1 MPTENQSP
9 KRASPDLEPRERKE
23 SELGRHWLLGLLVL
37 AAAVAALSR
46 GTLRA
51 ILQHLEAV
59 QLGVAVLIVLFAVY
73 LSKKTAAPRGL
84 VRDFPERAEAPPP
97 AEQLDK
103 LSEVIAA
110 SRQGYRDLIDSLD
123 HLVFTVLLDGEI
135 RAVNRRFAEVFEHSY
150 SELVGHRLDEFLK
163 EPSRA
168 AMEKAASRFV
178 EKRYWTGIVRARL
191 KKSGAVRYF
200 DCVLHATLKDGQVVG
215 ASGLATDITHQRESE
230 SRFTELFETL
240 QEGVYFSTPEG
251 NLLDVNPALVR
262 MLGYDDKEE
271 LVGVNVSSLYLDA
284 SQRPSLL
291 AALEERTTVLA
302 QEITLRRKDGTPIIC
317 LDNSTAI
324 RDLSGRVIR
333 HQGTLVDITERKH
346 SEEELQKAK
355 EAAEAASRAKS
366 EFLANMSHEI
376 RTPMNGILG
385 MTELALDTGLNPE
398 QREYLTMVKT
408 SADNLLR
415 VINDILD
422 FSKIEAGK
430 LDLDFVDFNLRET
443 LGEALKALAIRAHKK
458 NLELSQDIRGSVPEC
473 LVGDA
478 GRLRQILVN
487 LVGNAVKFTERGEV
501 VVRVEIESQTKEA
514 VRLHFLVSD
523 TGIGISPEK
532 LKEIFEPFAQA
543 DSSMSR
549 QYGGTGLGLT
559 ISTRL
564 VEMMGGRLWVES
576 EAGRGS
582 AFHFTA
588 DFGPATNIQVAAPAV
603 EADALENLPALVV
616 DDNATNRRIF
626 EDMLGN
632 WRMKPSGA
640 QGGRSAL
647 AAMERALKENKPF
660 PLVLLD
666 AQMPDMDGF
675 AVAEQI
681 RSRPDLAGA
690 TIMMLTS
697 DRQAGDAARCRELGI
712 AACLTKPITQS
723 DLLDAIL
730 RVLCRRILTA
740 PQQLRDNRDTLPPPD
755 RVLRFLLVEDSAV
768 NQALAVRLLRKR
780 GHEVQVAN
788 DGRQGLEAWGKA
800 GPGRFDVVVMDVQMP
815 EMDGFEATAAIRA
828 REKTTGRH
836 QPIIAMTAHAMK
848 GDKERCLEAGMDGYV
863 SKPVRTK
870 DLFDEI
876 KKHVPSAEAPP
887 TETSAKPPSPEATPP
902 VRESAETL
910 DRATLM
916 ERLEGDAGL
925 LAELVGLFLQDYPRL
940 LTAMREAVA
949 RGDAKLLERAAHT
962 LKGAVSNFAAPA
974 ATAAALRLEQMG
986 RQANLTQAE
995 EALAALEA
1003 ELDRLKGL
1011 LAQFCQEVTG

>member
-1 MPTENQSP
+1 MRAFRDLSIRRKLTLIIMLTSSVALLLACAAFVSYDLYTFRQAKVHDLTTLAEIIGSNSTAALTFGDSNSAKEILGALSANQHIAAACIYTRNGQVFAKYLRGDPMAHFSPPETQEDGSRFGSNELALFGKITLEAEKIGTVYLRSDLAEITERVNRYTAVLILVMVGSSLVVFLLSSRLRRTISEP
-9 KRASPDLEPRERKE
+9 IGKLAWTAKMVSIEKNYSIRAVKE
-23 SELGRHWLLGLLVL
+23 SEDELGLLIE
-37 AAAVAALSR
+37 
-46 GTLRA
+46 GFN
-51 ILQHLEAV
+51 EM
-59 QLGVAVLIVLFAVY
+59 LGQIQ
-73 LSKKTAAPRGL
+73 
-84 VRDFPERAEAPPP
+84 VRDTELQEAH
-97 AEQLDK
+97 D
-103 LSEVIAA
+103 
-110 SRQGYRDLIDSLD
+110 
-123 HLVFTVLLDGEI
+123 
-135 RAVNRRFAEVFEHSY
+135 
-150 SELVGHRLDEFLK
+150 EL
-163 EPSRA
+163 
-168 AMEKAASRFV
+168 
-178 EKRYWTGIVRARL
+178 EKRV
-191 KKSGAVRYF
+191 
-200 DCVLHATLKDGQVVG
+200 
-215 ASGLATDITHQRESE
+215 
-230 SRFTELFETL
+230 
-240 QEGVYFSTPEG
+240 
-251 NLLDVNPALVR
+251 
-262 MLGYDDKEE
+262 
-271 LVGVNVSSLYLDA
+271 
-284 SQRPSLL
+284 
-291 AALEERTTVLA
+291 EERTRELQ
-302 QEITLRRKDGTPIIC
+302 QEI
-317 LDNSTAI
+317 A
-324 RDLSGRVIR
+324 
-333 HQGTLVDITERKH
+333 ERKQT
-346 SEEELQKAK
+346 EQELQKAK

-385 MTELALDTGLNPE
+385 MTELALDTDLNPE

-422 FSKIEAGK
+422 FSKIEAGE
-430 LDLDFVDFNLRET
+430 LDLVFVDFNLHET

-458 NLELSQDIRGSVPEC
+458 NLELSQDIRESVPEY

-501 VVRVEIESQTKEA
+501 VVRVEVESQTKEA

-532 LKEIFEPFAQA
+532 LEEIFEPFAQA
-543 DSSMSR
+543 DSSMTR
-549 QYGGTGLGLT
+549 QYGGNGLGLT

-576 EAGRGS
+576 GAGRGS

-588 DFGPATNIQVAAPAV
+588 DFGPATNIQVAAPVV

-616 DDNATNRRIF
+616 DDNATNRRILQ
-626 EDMLGN
+626 DMLGN

-640 QGGRSAL
+640 QGGPSAL
-647 AAMERALKENKPF
+647 AAMERAIKENKPF

-730 RVLCRRILTA
+730 RVLCKRILTA

-755 RVLRFLLVEDSAV
+755 RVLRFLLVADSAI
-768 NQALAVRLLRKR
+768 NQALAVRLLKKR
-780 GHEVQVAN
+780 GHEVEVAN
-788 DGRQGLEAWGKA
+788 NGREGLEAWGKS
-800 GPGRFDVVVMDVQMP
+800 GPGRFDVVLMDVQMP
-815 EMDGFEATAAIRA
+815 EMDGFEATGAIRA

-876 KKHVPSAEAPP
+876 KKHVPSAEPPP
-887 TETSAKPPSPEATPP
+887 TETSAKPPLPEATPP

-925 LAELVGLFLQDYPRL
+925 LAEMVGLFLQDYPRL
-940 LTAMREAVA
+940 LAAMREAVA
-949 RGDAKLLERAAHT
+949 RGDAKSLERAAHT

-995 EALAALEA
+995 EAFAALEA
-1003 ELDRLKGL
+1003 ELDRLKSL

>member
-1 MPTENQSP
+1 MRSFRKLSIRRKLTLIIMLTSSVALLLACAAFVSYDLYTFRQAKVHDLTTLAEIIGSNSTAALTFGDSNSAKEILGALSANQHIAAACIYTRNGQVFAKYLRGDPMARFSP
-9 KRASPDLEPRERKE
+9 PGTQDDGSRFGSNELALFGKITLDGEKIGTVYLRSDLAEIAERLKRYTAVLVLVMLASSLVAFLLSSRLQRAISEPIGKLAWTAKMVSVEKNYSIRAVKE
-23 SELGRHWLLGLLVL
+23 SEDELGLLIE
-37 AAAVAALSR
+37 
-46 GTLRA
+46 GFN
-51 ILQHLEAV
+51 EM
-59 QLGVAVLIVLFAVY
+59 LGQIQ
-73 LSKKTAAPRGL
+73 
-84 VRDFPERAEAPPP
+84 VRD
-97 AEQLDK
+97 
-103 LSEVIAA
+103 
-110 SRQGYRDLIDSLD
+110 
-123 HLVFTVLLDGEI
+123 T
-135 RAVNRRFAEVFEHSY
+135 
-150 SELVGHRLDEFLK
+150 ELQKAKDEL
-163 EPSRA
+163 
-168 AMEKAASRFV
+168 
-178 EKRYWTGIVRARL
+178 EKRVEGRT
-191 KKSGAVRYF
+191 
-200 DCVLHATLKDGQVVG
+200 
-215 ASGLATDITHQRESE
+215 REVE
-230 SRFTELFETL
+230 
-240 QEGVYFSTPEG
+240 
-251 NLLDVNPALVR
+251 
-262 MLGYDDKEE
+262 
-271 LVGVNVSSLYLDA
+271 
-284 SQRPSLL
+284 
-291 AALEERTTVLA
+291 
-302 QEITLRRKDGTPIIC
+302 QEI
-317 LDNSTAI
+317 A
-324 RDLSGRVIR
+324 
-333 HQGTLVDITERKH
+333 ERKQT
-346 SEEELQKAK
+346 EQELQKAK

-385 MTELALDTGLNPE
+385 MTELALDTDLNSE

-501 VVRVEIESQTKEA
+501 VVRVEVESQTKEA

-543 DSSMSR
+543 DSSMTR

-564 VEMMGGRLWVES
+564 VAMMGGRLWVES
-576 EAGRGS
+576 EAGQGS

-588 DFGPATNIQVAAPAV
+588 DFGPAENTQVAAPVV

-616 DDNATNRRIF
+616 DDNATNRRIL

-640 QGGRSAL
+640 QGGPSAL
-647 AAMERALKENKPF
+647 AAMERALKEDKPF

-730 RVLCRRILTA
+730 RVLCKRILTA

-800 GPGRFDVVVMDVQMP
+800 GPGRFDVVLMDVQMP

>member
-1 MPTENQSP
+1 MRAFRNLSIRRKLTLIIMLTSSVALLLACAAFVSYDLYAFRQAKVHDLTTLADIIGSNSTAALSFNDASSAREILGALSAKKHIVAACIYTRNGQVFAKYLRGDPNARFSPPETQDDGSRFGKNELTLFRKITLDGEKIGTVYLRSDLSEIAERVNRYAAVLALVMLGSSVVAFLLSSRLQRAISEPILKLAWTVKIVSTEKNYSIC
-9 KRASPDLEPRERKE
+9 AVKE
-23 SELGRHWLLGLLVL
+23 SEDELGLLID
-37 AAAVAALSR
+37 
-46 GTLRA
+46 GFN
-51 ILQHLEAV
+51 EM
-59 QLGVAVLIVLFAVY
+59 LGQIQ
-73 LSKKTAAPRGL
+73 
-84 VRDFPERAEAPPP
+84 VRDTALQEAK
-97 AEQLDK
+97 D
-103 LSEVIAA
+103 
-110 SRQGYRDLIDSLD
+110 
-123 HLVFTVLLDGEI
+123 
-135 RAVNRRFAEVFEHSY
+135 
-150 SELVGHRLDEFLK
+150 EL
-163 EPSRA
+163 
-168 AMEKAASRFV
+168 
-178 EKRYWTGIVRARL
+178 EKRV
-191 KKSGAVRYF
+191 
-200 DCVLHATLKDGQVVG
+200 
-215 ASGLATDITHQRESE
+215 
-230 SRFTELFETL
+230 
-240 QEGVYFSTPEG
+240 
-251 NLLDVNPALVR
+251 
-262 MLGYDDKEE
+262 
-271 LVGVNVSSLYLDA
+271 
-284 SQRPSLL
+284 
-291 AALEERTTVLA
+291 EERTRELQ
-302 QEITLRRKDGTPIIC
+302 QEIAGHK
-317 LDNSTAI
+317 
-324 RDLSGRVIR
+324 
-333 HQGTLVDITERKH
+333 QTEQ
-346 SEEELQKAK
+346 ELQKAK

-385 MTELALDTGLNPE
+385 MTELALDTDLNPE

-473 LVGDA
+473 LVGDD

-501 VVRVEIESQTKEA
+501 VVRVEVESQTKEV

-532 LKEIFEPFAQA
+532 FKEIFEPFAQA
-543 DSSMSR
+543 DGSMTR

-564 VEMMGGRLWVES
+564 VEMMGGRLWLES
-576 EAGRGS
+576 EPGRGS

-588 DFGPATNIQVAAPAV
+588 DFGPAANTQVAAPVV

-616 DDNATNRRIF
+616 DDNATNRRIL
-626 EDMLGN
+626 EDMLSN
-632 WRMKPSGA
+632 WRMKPRGA
-640 QGGRSAL
+640 QGGPSAL
-647 AAMERALKENKPF
+647 AAMERALKEDKPF

-697 DRQAGDAARCRELGI
+697 DRHAGDAARCRELGI

-755 RVLRFLLVEDSAV
+755 RVLRILLVEDSPV
-768 NQALAVRLLRKR
+768 NQALAVRLLEKR
-780 GHEVQVAN
+780 GHEVEVAN
-788 DGRQGLEAWGKA
+788 NGREGLEAWGKS
-800 GPGRFDVVVMDVQMP
+800 GPGRFDAVLMDVQMP

-828 REKTTGRH
+828 REKATGRH

-863 SKPVRTK
+863 SKPVRAK

-902 VRESAETL
+902 VRKSADGL

-925 LAELVGLFLQDYPRL
+925 LAEMVGLFLQDYPRL
-940 LTAMREAVA
+940 LAAMREAAA
-949 RGDAKLLERAAHT
+949 RGDAKSLERAAHT

-974 ATAAALRLEQMG
+974 AKL
-986 RQANLTQAE
+986 LT
-995 EALAALEA
+995 
-1003 ELDRLKGL
+1003 
-1011 LAQFCQEVTG
+1011 TP

>member
-1 MPTENQSP
+1 MRAFRDLSIRRKLTLIIMLTSSVALLLACAAFVSYDLYTFRQAKVHDLATLAEIIGSNSTAALTFGDSNSAQEILGALSANQHIAAACIYMGDGRVFAKYLRGDPSARFSPPETQEDGSRFGSNELALFGKITLEGEKIGTVYLRSDLAEITERVNRYTAVLILVMLGSSLVVFLLSSRLRRTISEP
-9 KRASPDLEPRERKE
+9 IGKLAWTAKMVSIEKNYSIRAVKE
-23 SELGRHWLLGLLVL
+23 SEDELGLLIE
-37 AAAVAALSR
+37 
-46 GTLRA
+46 GFN
-51 ILQHLEAV
+51 EM
-59 QLGVAVLIVLFAVY
+59 LGQIQ
-73 LSKKTAAPRGL
+73 
-84 VRDFPERAEAPPP
+84 VRD
-97 AEQLDK
+97 
-103 LSEVIAA
+103 
-110 SRQGYRDLIDSLD
+110 
-123 HLVFTVLLDGEI
+123 T
-135 RAVNRRFAEVFEHSY
+135 
-150 SELVGHRLDEFLK
+150 ELQKAKDEL
-163 EPSRA
+163 
-168 AMEKAASRFV
+168 
-178 EKRYWTGIVRARL
+178 EKRV
-191 KKSGAVRYF
+191 
-200 DCVLHATLKDGQVVG
+200 
-215 ASGLATDITHQRESE
+215 
-230 SRFTELFETL
+230 
-240 QEGVYFSTPEG
+240 
-251 NLLDVNPALVR
+251 
-262 MLGYDDKEE
+262 
-271 LVGVNVSSLYLDA
+271 
-284 SQRPSLL
+284 
-291 AALEERTTVLA
+291 EERTRELQ
-302 QEITLRRKDGTPIIC
+302 QEIAGHK
-317 LDNSTAI
+317 
-324 RDLSGRVIR
+324 
-333 HQGTLVDITERKH
+333 QTEQ
-346 SEEELQKAK
+346 ELQKAK

-385 MTELALDTGLNPE
+385 MTELALDTDLNPE

-501 VVRVEIESQTKEA
+501 VVRVEVESQTKEA

-603 EADALENLPALVV
+603 EADALENLPALEG
-616 DDNATNRRIF
+616 DDNAKNSRSF
-626 EDMLGN
+626 EDMLDC
-632 WRMKPSGA
+632 RQSKPHDA
-640 QGGRSAL
+640 RGGPSAL

-666 AQMPDMDGF
+666 AQMPGMDGF

-712 AACLTKPITQS
+712 AACLTQPITQS

-730 RVLCRRILTA
+730 RVLCKRILTA
-740 PQQLRDNRDTLPPPD
+740 PQQLRDNRDPLPPPG
-755 RVLRFLLVEDSAV
+755 RVLRILLFEDSAI

-780 GHEVQVAN
+780 GHEVEVAN
-788 DGRQGLEAWGKA
+788 NGREGLEAWGKS
-800 GPGRFDVVVMDVQMP
+800 GPGRFDVVLMDVQMP

-910 DRATLM
+910 DRATLQ
-916 ERLEGDAGL
+916 ERLAGDQGL

-986 RQANLTQAE
+986 HQANLTQAE